1 MKIPMSLI
9 NKRIYKFF
17 FLLLFLF
24 SFNLKAESIID
35 KIQEFIDVP
44 FVKQYFNCN
53 VFKTTKNNKSNFDQN
68 NVGFV
73 IDRVQQTI
81 NFNDERWLNSKI
93 TKLLFNKGA
102 IKTKL
107 QSHETRY
114 IILELNR
121 LNNRLKI
128 SFFENKEE
136 AVSLAHCFI
145 E

>member
-1 MKIPMSLI
+1 MQ
-9 NKRIYKFF
+9 R
-17 FLLLFLF
+17 
-24 SFNLKAESIID
+24 
-35 KIQEFIDVP
+35 
-44 FVKQYFNCN
+44 
-53 VFKTTKNNKSNFDQN
+53 
-68 NVGFV
+68 
-73 IDRVQQTI
+73 TI

-121 LNNRLKI
+121 LNNRLKV
-128 SFFENKEE
+128 SFFENKEEE